1 MSKFGKGDKVININT
16 KEKGFVI
23 EVYPMRR
30 GRQLYKVKYDDREN
44 DENSIYLM
52 PDVDLTDPFERIRQN
67 IYGHYTEYL
76 KGNTSFK
83 IQSSNNSTISSLKA
97 SRTLFR
103 AYQFKPLLKYLNSD
117 SKRLLIADEV
127 GLGKTIEA
135 GHIMLELK
143 ARGEFHNALVICP
156 MSLRAKWTTELNEK
170 FGLEFMDIDKKVL
183 IIAERFSLSD
193 WILISDDLTPQFIRR
208 VVYSSHQFS
217 VVFKDGPLSELRE
230 ALSAVNRHT
239 RYLSQRAL
247 ETIITQQQQEEEI
260 PSILTQTET
269 EIVKAIALGKTTKEI
284 AAERFSSIHTV
295 TTHRKNI
302 FRKLGINTAHEAVKY
317 ALRAG
322 LIDPSE
328 FYI

>member
-1 MSKFGKGDKVININT
+1 LHPKPTLMRNYIIADNQELTRFALESLLQKEGEENI
-16 KEKGFVI
+16 V
-23 EVYPMRR
+23 
-30 GRQLYKVKYDDREN
+30 
-44 DENSIYLM
+44 
-52 PDVDLTDPFERIRQN
+52 
-67 IYGHYTEYL
+67 
-76 KGNTSFK
+76 
-83 IQSSNNSTISSLKA
+83 
-97 SRTLFR
+97 FR
-103 AYQFKPLLKYLNSD
+103 AYDRAGLVAQLKEHENAVVLLDYTLFD
-117 SKRLLIADEV
+117 FADEDQ
-127 GLGKTIEA
+127 L
-135 GHIMLELK
+135 
-143 ARGEFHNALVICP
+143 
-156 MSLRAKWTTELNEK
+156 
-170 FGLEFMDIDKKVL
+170 L

-193 WILISDDLTPQFIRR
+193 WILISDELTPQFIRR

-217 VVFKDGPLSELRE
+217 VVFKDGPLGEIRE
-230 ALSAVNRHT
+230 ALNAVNRHT

-247 ETIITQQQQEEEI
+247 ETIITQQQEDEA

>member
-1 MSKFGKGDKVININT
+1 MRKYIIADNQELTRFALENLLRKDNESIVYHAYDKAGLVELL
-16 KEKGFVI
+16 KEHESAV
-23 EVYPMRR
+23 VLLDY
-30 GRQLYKVKYDDREN
+30 
-44 DENSIYLM
+44 
-52 PDVDLTDPFERIRQN
+52 
-67 IYGHYTEYL
+67 
-76 KGNTSFK
+76 
-83 IQSSNNSTISSLKA
+83 
-97 SRTLFR
+97 TLFD
-103 AYQFKPLLKYLNSD
+103 F
-117 SKRLLIADEV
+117 ADEDQ
-127 GLGKTIEA
+127 L
-135 GHIMLELK
+135 
-143 ARGEFHNALVICP
+143 
-156 MSLRAKWTTELNEK
+156 
-170 FGLEFMDIDKKVL
+170 L

-193 WILISDDLTPQFIRR
+193 WVLISDELTPQFTRR

-230 ALSAVNRHT
+230 ALNAVERHT

-247 ETIITQQQQEEEI
+247 ETIITQQQEDET
-260 PSILTQTET
+260 PSILTTTEM
-269 EIVKAIALGKTTKEI
+269 EIVKAIAQGKTTKEI